1 MLRTIWEEEVEKTQ
15 FIYQKRQHPHVNM
28 MSRKTSEIRTR
39 ALENWDDLV
48 DKKVIAETSS
58 PDMPQ
63 EKDRDDAKPDGI
75 MKGQG
80 MNNT

>member
-1 MLRTIWEEEVEKTQ
+1 
-15 FIYQKRQHPHVNM
+15 